1 MHPPQSIS
9 ISTAT
14 FIKAVLI
21 VLGVWILWFVRD
33 IVAIFVAS
41 LLLASLIDPFAHWLS
56 ERRIPRGLSVLI
68 VYTILLTLTSLVL
81 VLIVPAV
88 TEQGGQLVD
97 NISTYYLDAS
107 ESIGQARQFSIDIG
121 LSDNLASSLDS
132 FSQGLADSFG
142 SLFSTVKGVAGGF
155 AALLIVLVLAFYMVV
170 EEDKMRKYFKSLAP
184 VEYQPYVTHMMKKMQ
199 LKLGQW
205 LRGQIILGLV
215 VGVTIYLAL
224 LALGVPYALLLA
236 IIAGIM
242 EIVPY
247 VGPVISLVPAAIIG
261 FSVSP
266 VMGVTVLILYIVVQQ
281 LENNILVPKIMQKV
295 TGLNPIIS
303 ILALLIGIK
312 IGGLVGAILSIP
324 LAMIFIVFIED
335 LFRDVSE

>member
-21 VLGVWILWFVRD
+21 VLGVWFLWFVRD

-56 ERRIPRGLSVLI
+56 ERRIPRGLSVLN